1 VTALLYSIFPP
12 EIVFS
17 ESGPTE
23 ALPQGM
29 RGSSSLPETQERLV
43 EITVDGVRLLAAR
56 SASGHARVVR
66 LLSTDPADYL
76 DGRFSPGQEIKM

>member
-1 VTALLYSIFPP
+1 MTALLYSIFPP

-43 EITVDGVRLLAAR
+43 EITVDGVRLLHR
-56 SASGHARVVR
+56 SAAAMRVVR
-66 LLSTDPADYL
+66 LLAQIGKLP
-76 DGRFSPGQEIKM
+76 GRTVQPGSRD